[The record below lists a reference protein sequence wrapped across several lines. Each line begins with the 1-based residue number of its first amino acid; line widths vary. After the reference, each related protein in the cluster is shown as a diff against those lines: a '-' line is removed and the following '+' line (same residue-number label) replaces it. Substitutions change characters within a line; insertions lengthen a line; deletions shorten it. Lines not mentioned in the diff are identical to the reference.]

1 MRKHFL
7 ILMLMALLPFTAW
20 AAEVDISGATVNV
33 VLNNNQLVYTAAKTS
48 PGIVEVTVNEVTY
61 DTEEW
66 SSYFNLVFYKKIAP
80 VSPATEPTYDEIAAE
95 EVRNAGNYAVALKAK
110 TAAED
115 TEHGITYTANAIGGR
130 TDFTINK
137 ATLKVTYTK
146 ATKVYGESD
155 PVAIPFT
162 VKSGLVGGDDVN
174 SLVLTFT
181 TLTRDAGDTK
191 ENVNATHQYTA
202 IEAETTNYTV
212 ATDDP
217 LPVLEITKATLTVTY
232 NLGADIVKVF
242 GDRNPVLDGGL
253 IKIEGWV
260 GAENEG
266 TNQEKADAR
275 AAAVTGTLVY
285 EQTATHANKDKEG
298 TNFIG
303 SYTAGFTCE
312 FSGLES
318 TNYDFDYPAN
328 KMIIKQRELEAT
340 PGVITP
346 GTGYFTYTNKD
357 AEKTFTYDGTVQKP
371 EVEITYTNGDG
382 DVYTLLETDYAVA
395 YDGAG
400 DDDDC
405 KTADTY
411 SATVTPVATGNFAT
425 NLAVTA
431 FGYTIKQKDAWV
443 YFKDQSKVYK
453 SADYALN
460 AISAD
465 FEFNGVVASDIDTD
479 AKLAAMKVGITA
491 SYKDGVATEGAHKN
505 VNSYKILPVIANDA
519 AIKKNYKVTALDNG
533 KLTITKRPIKITAT
547 AIERTYD
554 GELPAAGEFAATA
567 EAKDDVNGRG
577 LAGSETIAALE
588 GAYEVALKEDAEKDY
603 TQVGTYTGAV
613 VVNVIDETL
622 APNYKIE
629 GVPATLKVN
638 GATLNL
644 IAVNKNITYGD
655 VAPKL
660 TYIASGYDGELEI
673 GYTVKQGAKPIDYV
687 EGETILDAG
696 AYTIE
701 INKLDKEAIPV
712 GYETV
717 NYVPGDLNVAKKTLT
732 IVPGDVTVNEGA
744 SVANLNTLGK
754 SKVSFIDASENKVT
768 GIDFTLAFNTE
779 GTGSVSVETNTESP
793 NFGNLTSGD
802 GTYNAG
808 YKVLVGET
816 TNDNYT
822 ITWGV
827 TGKLIVAEE
836 AQLALDRKADDLLA
850 QLSVANGKT
859 YTVTFTNNIKLEGGK
874 WNCMVLPFNITVAK
888 LSAAMKATGD
898 ANGYAIVDLLSTK
911 TTGLDDIRFQLYM
924 GEIPA
929 NTPFLVKTATDVKW
943 NEITFPSV
951 EITAPTKEEQV
962 GATATD
968 VEFVGVFKAKKGV
981 ADDEIWYL
989 NDQKY
994 IASPNITINAFSA
1007 FLRTPEQDAENA
1019 RIFIEDIDDNGTTV
1033 IKELNI
1039 KDMTA
1044 TTVNG
1049 WYTLNGV
1056 KLNGVPT
1063 EKGIYINNGKKI
1075 VIK

>member
-1 MRKHFL
+1 MVKVKSFVSIFL
-7 ILMLMALLPFTAW
+7 AVCIMA
-20 AAEVDISGATVNV
+20 IG
-33 VLNNNQLVYTAAKTS
+33 
-48 PGIVEVTVNEVTY
+48 
-61 DTEEW
+61 
-66 SSYFNLVFYKKIAP
+66 
-80 VSPATEPTYDEIAAE
+80 
-95 EVRNAGNYAVALKAK
+95 
-110 TAAED
+110 
-115 TEHGITYTANAIGGR
+115 TYTAGYACE
-130 TDFTINK
+130 FK
-137 ATLKVTYTK
+137 
-146 ATKVYGESD
+146 
-155 PVAIPFT
+155 
-162 VKSGLVGGDDVN
+162 GLTSSN
-174 SLVLTFT
+174 YTFT
-181 TLTRDAGDTK
+181 
-191 ENVNATHQYTA
+191 
-202 IEAETTNYTV
+202 
-212 ATDDP
+212 
-217 LPVLEITKATLTVTY
+217 
-232 NLGADIVKVF
+232 
-242 GDRNPVLDGGL
+242 
-253 IKIEGWV
+253 
-260 GAENEG
+260 
-266 TNQEKADAR
+266 
-275 AAAVTGTLVY
+275 
-285 EQTATHANKDKEG
+285 
-298 TNFIG
+298 
-303 SYTAGFTCE
+303 
-312 FSGLES
+312 
-318 TNYDFDYPAN
+318 YPTN
-328 KMIIKQRELEAT
+328 KMIIKQRPFAAT
-340 PGVITP
+340 PASPIAANTP
-346 GTGYFTYTNKD
+346 YFTYTNND
-357 AEKTFTYDGTVQKP
+357 AETTFTYDGTKQEPSVT
-371 EVEITYTNGDG
+371 ITFTNADG
-382 DVYTLLETDYAVA
+382 DVINVASTTDYTVA
-395 YDGAG
+395 YAG
-400 DDDDC
+400 SVDNTQI
-405 KTADTY
+405 TAGNYT
-411 SATVTPVATGNFAT
+411 ATVNAVETGNFSSH
-425 NLAVTA
+425 LAVAA
-431 FGYTIKQKDAWV
+431 FDYSIGQKDAWV

-465 FEFNGVVASDIDTD
+465 FEFNGVVASDIDTPE
-479 AKLAAMKVGITA
+479 KLAAMKVGITA
-491 SYKDGVATEGAHKN
+491 SYKDGVATAGAHKD

-519 AIKKNYKVTALDNG
+519 PIKTNYKVTALDNG
-533 KLTITKRPIKITAT
+533 KLTITKRPIKITAIGIT
-547 AIERTYD
+547 RTFD
-554 GELPAAGEFAATA
+554 GGLPAAAEFAATA

-577 LAGSETIAALE
+577 LAGDETIDALE
-588 GAYEVALKEDAEKDY
+588 GAYEVALKTGTEDDY
-603 TQVGTYTGAV
+603 TQVGTYAGAV
-613 VVNVIDETL
+613 VVNVVDATL
-622 APNYKIE
+622 APNYEIE

-655 VAPKL
+655 VAPEL
-660 TYIASGYDGELEI
+660 TYIASGYDGDLNI
-673 GYTVKQGAKPIDYV
+673 SYTVKKAGTAISYTA
-687 EGETILDAG
+687 GTTILDAG

-701 INKLDKEAIPV
+701 INKLAAAEIPV

-779 GTGSVSVETNTESP
+779 GTGSVAVVTDTESP
-793 NFGNLTSGD
+793 NYGNLTSGD

-816 TNDNYT
+816 TNANYT
-822 ITWGV
+822 IAWGV

-874 WNCMVLPFNITVAK
+874 WNCMVLPFDITVAK
-888 LSAAMKATGD
+888 LSAAMKGAGD

-981 ADDEIWYL
+981 DDDEIWYL

>member
-7 ILMLMALLPFTAW
+7 ILMLLTLLPFSGW
-20 AAEVDISGATVNV
+20 AADYDISTAEVAI
-33 VLNNNQLVYTAAKTS
+33 VLNNAELSYTAAPTQ
-48 PGIVEVTVNEVTY
+48 PGIVQVTVGGVTY

-66 SSYFNLVFYKKIAP
+66 STYFNLKFYKKTAP
-80 VSPATEPTYDEIAAE
+80 ETYSEINADD
-95 EVRNAGNYAVALKAK
+95 VKNAGNYAVSIVANGSEDA
-110 TAAED
+110 TAER
-115 TEHGITYTANAIGGR
+115 TYTDGKVSA
-130 TDFTINK
+130 TKVDFTIQK
-137 ATLKVTYTK
+137 AILNVTYLE
-146 ATKVYGESD
+146 ATKVYGAAD

-162 VKSGLVGGDDVN
+162 INSGIVSPDDGN
-174 SLVLTFT
+174 SIVITFT
-181 TLTRDAGDTK
+181 ALTRDAGATK
-191 ENVNATHQYTA
+191 EDVNATHQYTA
-202 IEAETTNYTV
+202 ITATATNYIIETTD
-212 ATDDP
+212 A
-217 LPVLEITKATLTVTY
+217 LPVLTITPAALTVTY
-232 NLGADIVKVF
+232 DTNNDIVKVY
-242 GDRNPVLDGGL
+242 GDRNPALDAT
-253 IKIEGWV
+253 KIAFSGWV
-260 GAENEG
+260 GAENTGTEG
-266 TNQEKADAR
+266 EKAAAR
-275 AAAVTGTLVY
+275 AAAVTGTLAY
-285 EQTATHANKDKEG
+285 DQDETHANKNSDASA
-298 TNFIG
+298 FIG
-303 SYTAGFTCE
+303 TYTAGYACE
-312 FSGLES
+312 FKGLTS
-318 TNYDFDYPAN
+318 SNYTFTYPTN
-328 KMIIKQRELEAT
+328 KMIIKQRPFAAT
-340 PGVITP
+340 PASPIAANTP
-346 GTGYFTYTNKD
+346 YFTYTNND
-357 AEKTFTYDGTVQKP
+357 AETTFTYDGTKQEPSVT
-371 EVEITYTNGDG
+371 ITFTNADG
-382 DVYTLLETDYAVA
+382 DVINVASTTDYTVA
-395 YDGAG
+395 YAG
-400 DDDDC
+400 SVDNTQI
-405 KTADTY
+405 TAGNYT
-411 SATVTPVATGNFAT
+411 ATVNAVETGNFSSH
-425 NLAVTA
+425 LAVAA
-431 FGYTIKQKDAWV
+431 FDYSIGQKDAWV

-465 FEFNGVVASDIDTD
+465 FEFNGVVASDIDTPE
-479 AKLAAMKVGITA
+479 KLAAMKVGITA
-491 SYKDGVATEGAHKN
+491 SYKDGVATAGAHKD

-519 AIKKNYKVTALDNG
+519 PIKTNYKVTALDNG
-533 KLTITKRPIKITAT
+533 KLTITKRPIKITAIGIT
-547 AIERTYD
+547 RTFD
-554 GELPAAGEFAATA
+554 GGLPAAAEFAATA

-577 LAGSETIAALE
+577 LAGDETIDALE
-588 GAYEVALKEDAEKDY
+588 GAYEVALKTGTEDDY
-603 TQVGTYTGAV
+603 TQVGTYAGAV
-613 VVNVIDETL
+613 VVNVVDATL
-622 APNYKIE
+622 APNYEIE

-655 VAPKL
+655 VAPEL
-660 TYIASGYDGELEI
+660 TYIASGYDGDLNI
-673 GYTVKQGAKPIDYV
+673 SYTVKKAGTAISYTA
-687 EGETILDAG
+687 GTTILDAG

-701 INKLDKEAIPV
+701 INKLAAAEIPV

-779 GTGSVSVETNTESP
+779 GTGSVAVVTDTESP
-793 NFGNLTSGD
+793 NYGNLTSGD

-816 TNDNYT
+816 TNANYT
-822 ITWGV
+822 IAWGV

-874 WNCMVLPFNITVAK
+874 WNCMVLPFDITVAK
-888 LSAAMKATGD
+888 LSAAMKGAGD

-981 ADDEIWYL
+981 DDDEIWYL